1 MEKKMIRAVIT
12 SIGTSVP
19 EKIVTNDDLSKVMDT
34 NDEWIRERSMIRER
48 RFAEKGEGLSKY
60 CVDAANKA
68 LEKRNMDPA
77 DLDLVIVA
85 TVTPDMMFPNT
96 SNLVQDRIGAVN
108 AGSFDLVNACP
119 GFVYGVSTAAGMISS
134 GLHKNVLVCGG
145 DIMTSILDMEDRSTS
160 VLFGDGAGAVLLEGQ
175 EGDYGVHDVLLG
187 SDGSGGKYLYMAS
200 GGSLSPPSIETVQ
213 NKEHYVKMD
222 GSKVYK
228 VGIRRFVQMVKDICE
243 KNSIT
248 PSDIGCHLFHQANGV
263 MIEAIAKRLNL
274 DKKKCPI
281 NIDKYANTTNGTIPL
296 LTEYAND
303 KKMLK
308 DNDWVLMTS
317 FGAGFAWGSVLM
329 KWKKI

>member
-1 MEKKMIRAVIT
+1 
-12 SIGTSVP
+12 
-19 EKIVTNDDLSKVMDT
+19 
-34 NDEWIRERSMIRER
+34 
-48 RFAEKGEGLSKY
+48 
-60 CVDAANKA
+60 
-68 LEKRNMDPA
+68 
-77 DLDLVIVA
+77 
-85 TVTPDMMFPNT
+85 
-96 SNLVQDRIGAVN
+96 
-108 AGSFDLVNACP
+108 
-119 GFVYGVSTAAGMISS
+119 
-134 GLHKNVLVCGG
+134 
-145 DIMTSILDMEDRSTS
+145 MEDRSTS

-187 SDGSGGKYLYMAS
+187 SDGSGGKYLYMTS

-243 KNSIT
+243 KNSIS

-274 DKKKCPI
+274 DKEKCPI